1 LKKNFLYV
9 PNKALKILNKESGK
23 LIKHYLLTLSYMIKD
38 TQYLTEGD
46 IAFSQKNYPT
56 FGKSFYSTFAIPTYK
71 EKNLFKV
78 VYSGYRNKI
87 LIQMPDFFPLSNKD
101 WFQLEDGFIS
111 LNIDWIRGKMLT
123 ISDTDLKFYIYFL
136 MKFNNANNY
145 TIESHMNEIIIST
158 GLGRSTLFNK
168 FRELKQKKLLK
179 KTPLYINEL
188 AMFRLELSK
197 DCLAMY
203 H

>member
-1 LKKNFLYV
+1 
-9 PNKALKILNKESGK
+9 
-23 LIKHYLLTLSYMIKD
+23 
-38 TQYLTEGD
+38 
-46 IAFSQKNYPT
+46 
-56 FGKSFYSTFAIPTYK
+56 
-71 EKNLFKV
+71 
-78 VYSGYRNKI
+78 
-87 LIQMPDFFPLSNKD
+87 MPDFFPLSNKD